1 MKLFFVGVDISKK
14 KLDICVRDAK
24 TIIQE
29 CTFPN
34 SQKPL
39 LKSIKSLI
47 NRLNCN
53 LNEVL
58 FCGEYTGMYIYPLV
72 QSCKI
77 LGLDLW
83 IEDPT
88 QIKYSFG
95 VQRGKNDKV
104 DASRISE
111 YAFRYQDKAKMFAL
125 NDDDLNS
132 LKLLL
137 SERDLLLVDKIKYS
151 AQLSDQ
157 ENYMSGKDFKDKSK
171 RIKQLVVEF
180 NRLLNEID
188 SKIESIFEQNE
199 KLSSQ
204 RDLLCSVD
212 GVGKR
217 IAYEMIALTYGF
229 KRFQNHKQFCCY
241 AGLAPFQY
249 TSGSSIY
256 SKKKVSQRANKK
268 IKSLLHLAAISVIR
282 YDGEMRSYYL
292 RKKDEGKNGMLIL
305 NAIRAKIVARIF
317 AVVTRNER
325 FHKDYLNPSFN
336 IAG

>member
-137 SERDLLLVDKIKYS
+137 SE
-151 AQLSDQ
+151 
-157 ENYMSGKDFKDKSK
+157 M
-171 RIKQLVVEF
+171 
-180 NRLLNEID
+180 
-188 SKIESIFEQNE
+188 
-199 KLSSQ
+199 
-204 RDLLCSVD
+204 
-212 GVGKR
+212 
-217 IAYEMIALTYGF
+217 
-229 KRFQNHKQFCCY
+229 
-241 AGLAPFQY
+241 
-249 TSGSSIY
+249 
-256 SKKKVSQRANKK
+256 
-268 IKSLLHLAAISVIR
+268 HL
-282 YDGEMRSYYL
+282 
-292 RKKDEGKNGMLIL
+292 
-305 NAIRAKIVARIF
+305 
-317 AVVTRNER
+317 
-325 FHKDYLNPSFN
+325 
-336 IAG
+336 